1 MLKMNFL
8 KIFPSNIAYS
18 ACIMLAYHS
27 HLFLQIYYLKYS
39 PVYTIPSIH
48 TFYYHFISQSI
59 WFCHSLC
66 VLIFCFLHF
75 FMYSLMLFFPWNIL
89 RNIRE
94 ISKGHSRDIP
104 RDFIIQVRHYHCKLI
119 SGRYKQ
125 RSFIVFIFYE
135 ILR

>member
-1 MLKMNFL
+1 MFLPLSQWLTFLHMLKMNFL

-94 ISKGHSRDIP
+94 ISKGHSRG
-104 RDFIIQVRHYHCKLI
+104 HSKGLHN
-119 SGRYKQ
+119 S
-125 RSFIVFIFYE
+125 S
-135 ILR
+135 

>member
-18 ACIMLAYHS
+18 DCIMLAYHS

-94 ISKGHSRDIP
+94 ISKGTFDNVCGGALHWCIDRDTFGCFTAHTI
-104 RDFIIQVRHYHCKLI
+104 RRVNIW
-119 SGRYKQ
+119 
-125 RSFIVFIFYE
+125 
-135 ILR
+135 

>member
-18 ACIMLAYHS
+18 DCIMLAYHS

-89 RNIRE
+89 KRHSLFVHELYLLINYIHQQFLGV
-94 ISKGHSRDIP
+94 INSYKG
-104 RDFIIQVRHYHCKLI
+104 
-119 SGRYKQ
+119 
-125 RSFIVFIFYE
+125 IFQK
-135 ILR
+135 